1 MCFVLIQLQFRSST
15 MKKIMKR
22 SGLFLGAVALN
33 VLGIVSSAF
42 AIPELQI
49 YIEGATYDSA
59 SETWVTRADSFKLWV
74 AGNVGQKGAID
85 NVKLSAAVATGEFGS
100 ISLIP
105 TTTSLLTDPSAP
117 GAPGYNGLS
126 VDGAVPISGD
136 GSPLPTHGIYGPG
149 TSFHEWS
156 LGNLTL
162 TDSPLG
168 DFSVIFPSTFPK
180 SGQINAYNVAVTGYS
195 LVHFDAYGHYTT
207 IQRGR
212 GPHAGEVTF
221 HYVNAPFSHEAE
233 ANLPAVPEPTTM
245 LLLGSGLIGLGA
257 WRRIRR

>member
-1 MCFVLIQLQFRSST
+1 

-33 VLGIVSSAF
+33 VLGLVSSAF

-49 YIEGATYDSA
+49 YIEGATYNST
-59 SETWVTRADSFKLWV
+59 SETWATSAGSFKLWV

-105 TTTSLLTDPSAP
+105 TMTSLLTDPSTP

-126 VDGAVPISGD
+126 VDGAVPITGD

-149 TSFHEWS
+149 TSFYEWS
-156 LGNLTL
+156 LGNFTL

-168 DFSVIFPSTFPK
+168 DFSVIYPSTFPK
-180 SGQINAYNVAVTGYS
+180 SGQINAYTVAVTGYS
-195 LVHFDAYGHYTT
+195 LVHFDAYDHYTT

-221 HYVNAPFSHEAE
+221 HYLKAPFSHDAE
-233 ANLPAVPEPTTM
+233 ANLPAVVPEPTTI
-245 LLLGSGLIGLGA
+245 LLLSSGLIGLGA